1 MKTLVSSIGFFI
13 LFVLPSFSELSPQD
27 LNKIRLLVKEE
38 ISISEARLNKRMD
51 TLETELKEEIAES
64 EKHMKEYIDTKFE
77 AVDTKF
83 EGLQGQ
89 INLLIAFVSG
99 LIILIVATIGIPQII
114 MAWRGKSERSQDEK
128 IEALSREIE
137 ALKEQRI
144 INP

>member
-1 MKTLVSSIGFFI
+1 MKTLVSLFGFFF
-13 LFVLPSFSELSPQD
+13 LFITPVYSELSPPD
-27 LNKIRLLVKEE
+27 LDKIRLLVKEE

-64 EKHMKEYIDTKFE
+64 DKHMKEYI
-77 AVDTKF
+77 DTKF

-114 MAWRGKSERSQDEK
+114 MAWRGKDERSQDKK